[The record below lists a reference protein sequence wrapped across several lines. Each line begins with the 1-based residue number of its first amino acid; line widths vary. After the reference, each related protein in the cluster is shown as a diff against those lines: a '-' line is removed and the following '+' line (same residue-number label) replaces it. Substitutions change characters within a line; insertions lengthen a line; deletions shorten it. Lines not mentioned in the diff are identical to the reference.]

1 MGEPRPRSGSGL
13 QILQSWWKSGPRCSY
28 PTPPPVTLGSR
39 ARPLLQPHPRCE
51 SEVAQLCST
60 LCDPVDCSLHQ
71 APLFMGFFR
80 QEYWSGLRFPSPG
93 DLPNPG
99 MEPSSPALQA
109 DSLPSEP
116 QGKPN
121 LKLSLL
127 KMQLP
132 WNPIPRSFRTG
143 GSPTLS
149 TSKYKFSCPL
159 ASKSPIEPSI
169 LSPRSPNPPT
179 PPPVS

>member
-13 QILQSWWKSGPRCSY
+13 QILQSWWKSGPRCSH

-99 MEPSSPALQA
+99 MEPSSLAFQA
-109 DSLPSEP
+109 DALPSEP
-116 QGKPN
+116 PGNSPQVWP
-121 LKLSLL
+121 LL
-127 KMQLP
+127 MHQ
-132 WNPIPRSFRTG
+132 
-143 GSPTLS
+143 TLS
-149 TSKYKFSCPL
+149 PLTSRASRASLGPKGHCGASFSVTEL
-159 ASKSPIEPSI
+159 
-169 LSPRSPNPPT
+169 PRGLLLPPAALFQAQA
-179 PPPVS
+179 